1 MGSTEVHVKQLCIF
15 AVASFA
21 LVGCGGLVGGNGN
34 GPAAFTTDPQYIR
47 IETLIYE
54 NNFEQYQSDADMNNP
69 STGWKY
75 ETLDPALATGIA
87 DVVNPVRLGKTD
99 SKLAAHDG
107 SQYGVFYPLPYIQG
121 RQSYREFQDMSQHLP
136 VLAPGEFDEMIYEMW
151 VNMDEYACGLIC
163 IYSDKYPEDKRYSYI
178 DGGPYR
184 PDSLSDPPV
193 HGYAHVA
200 INDRGSFYYLGTP
213 WHAGWNK
220 IQIKFDISK
229 YTFQDLF
236 DSTVYLVIN
245 DSAYIVATSFVNTA
259 LESAHT
265 APPYYIAGRFSV
277 TRNASYPPVRI
288 DGIRV
293 LGVTKVRKG

>member
-1 MGSTEVHVKQLCIF
+1 MKRLFVFVMGAACL
-15 AVASFA
+15 A
-21 LVGCGGLVGGNGN
+21 GCGGLVGGNGN
-34 GPAAFTTDPQYIR
+34 GPIVQGAEPQYIR

-54 NNFEQYQSDADMNNP
+54 NNFEQYSSDADMNNP
-69 STGWKY
+69 LTGWKY
-75 ETLDPALATGIA
+75 ETLDPGLVGIT
-87 DVVNPVRLGKTD
+87 DVANPVRLGTTGP
-99 SKLAAHDG
+99 SLAAHDG
-107 SQYGVFYPLPYIQG
+107 SKYGVFYPLPRIEG
-121 RQSYREFQDMSQHLP
+121 RTSQREFQDISLRLP
-136 VLAPGEFDEMIYEMW
+136 SLAPSDFDEMIYEMW

-178 DGGPYR
+178 DGGPYQ
-184 PDSLSDPPV
+184 PDSLGAPPV
-193 HGYAHVA
+193 HGYANVA

-265 APPYYIAGRFSV
+265 GPPYYISGRFAV
-277 TRNASYPPVRI
+277 TRYASLAPVRI
-288 DGIRV
+288 DSIRV
-293 LGVTKVRKG
+293 IGVTKVRKG